1 MLNENY
7 QQFLTFLDNEDKDNA
22 VGYALDLLAQK
33 QITLQDLYYN
43 FLTPSLNDFVCKAN
57 DESICIW
64 KEHTRTS
71 IIRTILESTYSFVA
85 KNRKP
90 SNNKKVLVLCP
101 PQEYHE
107 IGAIIATH
115 VLTLYG
121 FDATYIGANTPKED
135 IYSAVRALKPDY
147 LALSVTNYYNLFVTK
162 TITEYLKEEFP
173 HVKIV
178 LGGSAFT
185 RTGAKDQITYD
196 YIIQTESDIEQL
208 AKEVNV

>member
-7 QQFLTFLDNEDKDNA
+7 QLFLTFLDNEDKDNA
-22 VGYALDLLAQK
+22 VRLTLDLLNQK
-33 QITLQDLYYN
+33 QITLQELYYH
-43 FLTPSLNDFVCKAN
+43 FLTPSLNDFVCNADDK
-57 DESICIW
+57 SICIW

-71 IIRTILESTYSFVA
+71 IIRTILESSYSFVA
-85 KNRKP
+85 NERKA
-90 SNNKKVLVLCP
+90 SNGIKILVLCP

-135 IYSAVRALKPDY
+135 IYSAVRALEPDY

-162 TITEYLKEEFP
+162 TITEHLKETFP
-173 HVKIV
+173 NVKIV
-178 LGGSAFT
+178 LGGSAFS
-185 RTGAKDQITYD
+185 RTGAKEQVIYD
-196 YIIQTESDIEQL
+196 YIIQTEEDIEAL
-208 AKEVNV
+208 AKEVKK